1 MNITIMEDPNKKAID
16 LYYKLHK
23 CLKISLDPKN
33 NPMQNGDNL
42 SCHTNNI
49 IINLARSIESGETW
63 YDVSIDVWCDYFIGN
78 NKEQAAG

>member
-1 MNITIMEDPNKKAID
+1 MSITIIEDLNKKAQD

-33 NPMQNGDNL
+33 NPRPNGDNL

-49 IINLARSIESGETW
+49 IVNLAKSIESEETW
-63 YDVSIDVWCDYFIGN
+63 YDDSIDTWCDYFIETTKN
-78 NKEQAAG
+78 QAVD